1 MTRLEESEGGN
12 RSIMSTGTNVFVG
25 LRQGC
30 RRRPG
35 LPVRD
40 GPDVCGLSRPYRP
53 DEIRRNPGRLF
64 AYPLIWVW
72 CRLPAPWLWLGM
84 MIARSLLLSAFKFEP
99 GNVFSVGFFQ
109 ILKYPLSLAGEP
121 A

>member
-1 MTRLEESEGGN
+1 MSPPAGTPGPR
-12 RSIMSTGTNVFVG
+12 RSGRCT
-25 LRQGC
+25 L
-30 RRRPG
+30 
-35 LPVRD
+35 
-40 GPDVCGLSRPYRP
+40 CGLSRPYRP

-64 AYPLIWVW
+64 AYPLKWVW
-72 CRLPAPWLWLGM
+72 CRLPAPWLWLG
-84 MIARSLLLSAFKFEP
+84 IARSLLLSAFKFEP